1 LRQVAGLKV
10 LTEFLKLRLDLL
22 EAILRLLHDGILK
35 KTAAGDS
42 RNGHV

>member
-1 LRQVAGLKV
+1 
-10 LTEFLKLRLDLL
+10 LKLRLDLL

-42 RNGHV
+42 RDGHV